1 MAKKSTQL
9 TLPVAFEPSS
19 ILPVLSV
26 IGGDKQIYDNADG
39 SYLPDRTNTAL
50 ILQPKIRIENPNS
63 VTKTT
68 GSDGKNLYKASIAD
82 AKITSVKWYYSD
94 GGGDRHQISKVA
106 KKTEIIANANTNTY
120 QLKYYI
126 NIAPELSGRR
136 IFAEVTYTDPNLASA
151 QTVMLDTMLT
161 TAVSA
166 SIALSLQDSPG
177 KNENGKVYVSD
188 GYELNPMDSPRV
200 NDNGDDINDA
210 WKRRLRCQL
219 LNGTSEV
226 KDAHADNDG
235 YESDRTGNAFYFWY
249 QVVGGREILI
259 TKDVEWFDG
268 TFYADGTAAKE
279 CCVDLGKIQT
289 VHLRC
294 YAGYIPYGELD
305 DFVDG
310 SGMIVPSKCKYG
322 YLRHDYRL
330 NVRIPPID
338 SYRVIDVSCPIIYT
352 KETNRDDVKV
362 IKRLQ
367 VNSYGRTLNDMTL
380 MSTPAKYTLVEKL
393 FKITWE
399 LATAKDADGD
409 VTEWTVISNRE
420 FMEATTKALGMTAS
434 NTPKIRVSIEPRYP
448 SLYGNN
454 YVVGYQD
461 ETTGVVPQE
470 HHGNV
475 EWLRHYDFVLCD
487 MTKTNSKT
495 EGKTTYL
502 TQSYIKLRRDNLLRN
517 AGGDFAPV
525 VVISDEQYADS
536 TLALYTKSGNTY
548 KLYYAAGNYDPVAY
562 VENMLRPFYAGSK
575 TADAIKLY
583 KKNSDGTYSEAHA
596 LLPWETVDNKWSIFL
611 DSFGRDIYFL
621 DNVKGESGTVWRG
634 IFSDLSN
641 VEDGK
646 WDGIELSQYRMRHT
660 GISPSPATTVSYNGK
675 TVTRNM
681 FYLKQGM
688 TNCQGGAGNS
698 NCTTMLKDASRTYPR
713 VSDVNA
719 VNLMNYAR
727 NNNPDVTKPY
737 PCAEGG
743 YNNMSAH
750 VMALELIHNTKA
762 LYVDPISGEP
772 IYGSGISSNEAC
784 DSEAAFLLSG
794 GTRMRKSSTGAFQY
808 KKWSDTAPFKP
819 SSTESAINM
828 TKTLNGEYPKEQCME
843 SQIVLSFAK
852 EFGIAP
858 DTWFTVY
865 GGTYKYVTPSG
876 CKGLSDGYMNARVYK
891 NISGTV
897 KGYNTSTSA
906 AETWNVEVMLR
917 MSICGGLNLCGDIFS
932 YWPGGVDVI
941 YTVLN
946 DPETNRGGNKI
957 EAYYELD
964 QLRWVRDTNTK
975 LALATQFESQKKY
988 KYSHTLNPAN
998 AQWIVS
1004 RGSFTPVAIKALSG
1018 GSIGKGECCYMDV
1031 ANWGYGSDKTV
1042 HYRAAVRCRY
1052 YASSSICAP
1061 RSVYASY
1068 PASNAGVG
1076 HGGSAQVLL

>member
-1 MAKKSTQL
+1 MAKKTTQL
-9 TLPVAFEPSS
+9 TLPVSLEASS
-19 ILPVLSV
+19 ILPVLEV
-26 IGGDKQIYDNADG
+26 TGGNKQIYDNSDG
-39 SYLPDRTNTAL
+39 SYLPDRKATPL
-50 ILQPKIRIENPNS
+50 VLQPKIRLENPNS
-63 VTKTT
+63 VNT
-68 GSDGKNLYKASIAD
+68 DLKAAIGD
-82 AKITSVKWYYSD
+82 AKITSVTWYYSD
-94 GGGDRHQISKVA
+94 NGNTLHEMTDVKG
-106 KKTEIIANANTNTY
+106 KTEITANASTNTFT
-120 QLKYYI
+120 LKYYI
-126 NIAPELSGRR
+126 NIPAELSGRR
-136 IFAEVTYTDPNLASA
+136 IFAKVNYTDPNVSTT
-151 QTVMLDTMLT
+151 QTVTLDTMLT

-166 SIALSLQDSPG
+166 SIALSLQNAPG
-177 KNENGKVYVSD
+177 TSTSQKIYVSD
-188 GYELNPMDSPRV
+188 GYELNPLNELRV
-200 NDNGDDINDA
+200 DDNGNDINNA
-210 WKRRLRCQL
+210 WKRYLRCQL
-219 LNGTSEV
+219 LNGQSEV
-226 KDAHADNDG
+226 KDAHSSSDG

-249 QVVGGREILI
+249 QVINGVEHLI

-305 DFVDG
+305 DYVDG

-322 YLRHDYRL
+322 YLRNDYRL

-338 SYRVIDVSCPIIYT
+338 SYKVIDVTSPVVYA

-362 IKRLQ
+362 VKRLQ
-367 VNSYGRTLNDMTL
+367 INSHARTLNDMKRA
-380 MSTPAKYTLVEKL
+380 TPPTTYTLVEKL
-393 FKITWE
+393 FNITWE
-399 LATAKDADGD
+399 LATAKDSDGNP
-409 VTEWTVISNRE
+409 TEWSVISNRE
-420 FMEATTKALGMTAS
+420 FLETTTKALGWTAT
-434 NTPKIRVSIEPRYP
+434 NNPIIRVSVEPRYP

-454 YVVGYQD
+454 YVVGYKAD
-461 ETTGVVPQE
+461 TTGVVPME
-470 HHGNV
+470 KHGNN
-475 EWLRHYDFVLCD
+475 EWLRQYNFVLCD
-487 MTKTNSKT
+487 MTKTVGKT
-495 EGKTTYL
+495 ENGVSFS
-502 TQSYIKLRRDNLLRN
+502 TQKYITLRRDNLLRN

-536 TLALYTKSGNTY
+536 TFALYTKSGSKY
-548 KLYYAAGNYDPVAY
+548 SAYCSAGGYSPEAY
-562 VENMLRPFYAGSK
+562 TENMLRPFYAGSK

-596 LLPWETVDNKWSIFL
+596 LLPWETVDNKWSVFL

-634 IFSDLSN
+634 IFSDLTN

-646 WDGIELSQYRMRHT
+646 WDGINLSQYRIRHT
-660 GISPSPATTVSYNGK
+660 GISPCPVTSVSYNGK

-688 TNCQGGAGNS
+688 SNCQGGAGNS
-698 NCTTMLKDASRTYPR
+698 NCTTMLKDTSRTYPR
-713 VSDVNA
+713 ISDVHA

-727 NNNPDVTKPY
+727 NNNPNATKPY

-762 LYVDPISGEP
+762 LYGASM
-772 IYGSGISSNEAC
+772 YGSGISSNEAC
-784 DSEAAFLLSG
+784 DSEATFLLSG

-819 SSTESAINM
+819 SSTASATHM
-828 TKTLNGEYPKEQCME
+828 SGTLNGEYPKEQCME
-843 SQIVLSFAK
+843 SLIVLSFAK

-865 GGTYKYVTPSG
+865 GGSYKYVTPSG
-876 CKGLSDGYMNARVYK
+876 CKGLADGYMNARVYK

-897 KGYNTSTSA
+897 NGYNTSTSA

-932 YWPGGVDVI
+932 YWSGGVDVI

-946 DPETNRGGNKI
+946 DPTVSKVGNKA

-964 QLRWVRDTNTK
+964 QVKWVRDTNIK
-975 LALATQFESQKKY
+975 LALTTQFESQKAY
-988 KYSHTLNPAN
+988 KVGGVLASTFNGWLVTRASY
-998 AQWIVS
+998 
-1004 RGSFTPVAIKALSG
+1004 TPIATKSISG
-1018 GSIGKGECCYMDV
+1018 GSVGSGECCYVNLNND
-1031 ANWGYGSDKTV
+1031 GYGDDKTV
-1042 HYRAAVRCRY
+1042 HQRAALRCRCI
-1052 YASSSICAP
+1052 AINSGCAP
-1061 RSVYASY
+1061 RSVIASY
-1068 PASNAGVG
+1068 PASNAYVYF
-1076 HGGSAQVLL
+1076 GGSSQVLL